1 MKYVAPSFLAT
12 SSLLAAT
19 MLTLASGVT
28 AQTLKGRKWTHEQY
42 GVQMMIPKG
51 YATVPLQV
59 DEKWISAKFLSDKS
73 YISKSKEFSQ
83 EHRALM
89 RIVIFSESAKKKSG
103 TEVHETEDGK
113 TLIGIGS
120 VPYQG
125 YRDYVKRHR
134 KGFFFSREDE
144 TKIAGEDALFCEVQV
159 HRSEPKLHL
168 YSMVVRRPTFEI
180 AVEFEV
186 LEDRLDKV
194 KKQCIDS
201 LRSLR
206 FSAPAVEASAPITG
220 GGGKTKRTSTKLWS
234 AFRDEWRKR
243 PKKERDEIRKDMEK
257 RHHEAT
263 RGTTPEDWS
272 ISESKHFMIV
282 SHASPKF
289 TKQMTEGAELFYKWC
304 EKEFGSL
311 GDDYVRRPV
320 LRLCKDYDEYKAFH
334 FDSSNETGWS
344 FTGGDREIGTYYDN
358 YNGSSGRDVS
368 VLFSG
373 ILQHFLQERDS
384 YIISYTPYWLTWSL
398 NDYVSECYVK
408 GRKLDFRVGD
418 MVRDEARALHRDG
431 KLPKLQELMSM
442 SESQFNAMLKK
453 DMRNRYAVSQAL
465 RYVIGPGAKDKSF
478 KKFLKRYFEAAITVA
493 ENNKDG
499 RFTMRRSAQTEE
511 EEEEQAKE
519 YSRKSKERAKKL
531 QKEIN
536 ELMLGDIKD
545 KTWQKHETAFG
556 KFVKKGKA

>member
-1 MKYVAPSFLAT
+1 MRYAAP
-12 SSLLAAT
+12 SLLAAT
-19 MLTLASGVT
+19 ILTLVNCAS
-28 AQTLKGRKWTHEQY
+28 AQELDGRKWSHEKY
-42 GVQMMIPKG
+42 GVTLTIPKG
-51 YATVPLQV
+51 YETVPLQV

-73 YISKSKEFSQ
+73 YISKSKEFSA

-89 RIVIFSESAKKKSG
+89 RIVIFAESAKKKSG
-103 TEVHETEDGK
+103 TEVHETEDGT

-134 KGFFFSREDE
+134 KGFFFSREDD
-144 TKIAGEDALFCEVQV
+144 TKIAGQEAQFCEVQV
-159 HRSEPKLHL
+159 HKGDPKLHL
-168 YSMVVRRPTFEI
+168 YTMIVRRPTFEI

-194 KKQCIDS
+194 KRECMKS
-201 LRSLR
+201 LNSMR
-206 FSAPAVEASAPITG
+206 FTAPAVEASAPITG
-220 GGGKTKRTSTKLWS
+220 SGGGKTRKTSTKLWS
-234 AFRDEWRKR
+234 AFRKEWRKR
-243 PKKERDEIRKDMEK
+243 PKKERDEIRKDMEIQ
-257 RHHEAT
+257 HHEAIKK
-263 RGTTPEDWS
+263 TTPEDWS
-272 ISESKHFMIV
+272 VTESKHFMIV

-320 LRLCKDYDEYKAFH
+320 LRLCKDVDEYKAFH

-398 NDYVSECYVK
+398 NDYVTECYVK
-408 GRKLDFRVGD
+408 GRKLDFRVD
-418 MVRDEARALHRDG
+418 DVVRDEARALHRDG
-431 KLPKLQELMSM
+431 GLPKLQELMSM
-442 SESQFNAMLKK
+442 SESEFNNLMKK
-453 DMRNRYAVSQAL
+453 ERRNRYAVSQAL

-478 KKFLKRYFEAAITVA
+478 KSFLKRYFESAIAVA
-493 ENNKDG
+493 EKNDDG
-499 RFTMRRSAQTEE
+499 RFTMRKSATTEE

-519 YSRKSKERAKKL
+519 YSRQSKERAKKL

-536 ELMLGDIKD
+536 ELMLGDIKE
-545 KTWQKHETAFG
+545 KTWAKHEAAFG